1 MFSNLNLS
9 QKGLILVVIPLLFQ
23 LGFIYVLNEQ
33 LDQAERERVQ
43 ESIYKE
49 KKQHLAK
56 ISRIVLADAGGL
68 AIYGI
73 KRGGAGGPEI
83 RYKHVSDAVP
93 AEFDALE
100 KLSQNDPQELKN
112 IQAVRDL
119 ATKIVKDFRAVR
131 KDINTDN
138 YLVAVRQFNLLRPQ
152 IAELERQLQD
162 FNDLEDS
169 LENADTENWS
179 ARRAEV
185 KRILVLATLANI
197 LVASLLSFIFY
208 RGTTRRLSI
217 LVDNSVRLATGQ
229 PLHPPLTGTDEIA
242 KLDEMFNAMAKILEE
257 SARKERAVVENAVDV
272 IFSVDERGSLEKV
285 SPASLQVFGY
295 ESEDLRS
302 RNVRYLLPP
311 QEADEIL
318 HKLAAT
324 KNGDAQFES
333 HITKNGGAIIDVLW
347 SVHWSKEEKLYFC
360 VAHDITE
367 MKRAENLLRLA
378 EARIRLIVESMPIGL
393 IIIDESGRIELNNPS
408 VESMFGKTTD
418 ELRGQ
423 YVGSLFGKPET
434 LTDAEFIADLIQKT
448 KGHAYELTA
457 SSLYKES
464 IPIEISMNEFETLE
478 GKRHLVLVMDV
489 TERHVVEQLKQ
500 EFISMVSHEL
510 RSPLNSVLGFLEML
524 PEGIYGDLNASGQ
537 EKVSVAERNVNRLI
551 RLINDLLE
559 IDRTESGRLSMEVE
573 DISIK
578 PLIERS
584 VDAVKAL
591 ADKENINITV
601 SDSDTLVTAD
611 GDRIVQVIVNLLS
624 NAIKYSPAGG
634 TIEVSTKTHDEWL
647 EVRVKDEGTGIP
659 EKYKA
664 LIFEK
669 FQQVNSSDWRK
680 KGGTGL
686 GLAISKAI
694 VEQLN
699 GSIGV
704 ESEEGKGSTFWFRLP
719 LKKQA
724 ASQISAS

>member
-23 LGFIYVLNEQ
+23 LGFIYVLNGQ
-33 LDQAERERVQ
+33 LDQAEQERARE
-43 ESIYKE
+43 SLYKE

-56 ISRIVLADAGGL
+56 ISRIILADAGGL

-73 KRGGAGGPEI
+73 RRGGTGSGPEV

-93 AEFDALE
+93 AEFDELE
-100 KLSQNDPQELKN
+100 RLSQNDPQELKD
-112 IQAVRDL
+112 IQAVRNM
-119 ATKIVKDFRAVR
+119 ATKIVKDFRRVR
-131 KDINTDN
+131 KDLSSDN

-152 IAELERQLQD
+152 VAELENQLQTL
-162 FNDLEDS
+162 NDLEDE
-169 LENADTENWS
+169 LENAGAENWS
-179 ARRAEV
+179 ARRSTV
-185 KRILVLATLANI
+185 KKVLILATLVNI
-197 LVASLLSFIFY
+197 LIATLLAFVFY

-242 KLDEMFNAMAKILEE
+242 KLDEMFNAMAKILDE

-295 ESEDLRS
+295 DSEDLRS
-302 RNVRYLLPP
+302 RNVRYLLPAA
-311 QEADEIL
+311 EADDIL
-318 HKLAAT
+318 EKLAAT
-324 KNGDAQFES
+324 KTGDAQFES
-333 HITKNGGAIIDVLW
+333 HVTKSGGTTIDVLW
-347 SVHWSKEEKLYFC
+347 SVHWSQQDKLYFC

-367 MKRAENLLRLA
+367 RKRAENLLRLA

-393 IIIDESGRIELNNPS
+393 IIIDDDGRIEMNNPS
-408 VESMFGKTTD
+408 VDRMFGKKQD
-418 ELRGQ
+418 ELQ
-423 YVGSLFGKPET
+423 SKYIGSLLGKPDT
-434 LTDAEFIADLIQKT
+434 VTDLEFTTDLIQKT
-448 KGHAYELTA
+448 KNHVCEMTVTSGYRD
-457 SSLYKES
+457 S

-524 PEGIYGDLNASGQ
+524 PEGIYGELNSTGQ

-559 IDRTESGRLSMEVE
+559 IDRTEAGRLSMEIS
-573 DISIK
+573 DIPIK
-578 PLIERS
+578 PLIDRS

-591 ADKENINITV
+591 ADKENITIQV
-601 SDSDTLVTAD
+601 SDSDTIVTAD

-634 TIEVSTKTHDEWL
+634 KIEVSTLAQEDWL
-647 EVRVKDEGTGIP
+647 EVRVKDEGRGIP
-659 EKYKA
+659 EKYKG

-669 FQQVNSSDWRK
+669 FQQVDSSDWRQ

-694 VEQLN
+694 VDQLN

-719 LKKQA
+719 IKKA
-724 ASQISAS
+724 LSAKV

>member
-23 LGFIYVLNEQ
+23 LGFIYVLNGQ
-33 LDQAERERVQ
+33 LDQAEQERARE
-43 ESIYKE
+43 SLYKE

-56 ISRIVLADAGGL
+56 ISRIILADAGGV

-73 KRGGAGGPEI
+73 RRGGTGSGPEV

-93 AEFDALE
+93 AEFDELE
-100 KLSQNDPQELKN
+100 RLSQNDPQELKD
-112 IQAVRDL
+112 IQSVRNM
-119 ATKIVKDFRAVR
+119 ATKIVKDFRRVR
-131 KDINTDN
+131 KDLSSDN

-152 IAELERQLQD
+152 VAELENQLQTL
-162 FNDLEDS
+162 NDLEDE
-169 LENADTENWS
+169 LENAGAENWS
-179 ARRAEV
+179 ARRSTV
-185 KRILVLATLANI
+185 KKVLILATLVNI
-197 LVASLLSFIFY
+197 LIATLLAFVFY

-242 KLDEMFNAMAKILEE
+242 KLDEMFNAMAKILDE

-295 ESEDLRS
+295 DSEDLRS

-311 QEADEIL
+311 AEADDIL
-318 HKLAAT
+318 EKLAAT
-324 KNGDAQFES
+324 KTGDAQFES
-333 HITKNGGAIIDVLW
+333 HVTKYGGTIIDVLW
-347 SVHWSKEEKLYFC
+347 SVHWSQQDKLYFC

-367 MKRAENLLRLA
+367 RKRAENLLRLA

-393 IIIDESGRIELNNPS
+393 IIIDDAGRIEMNNPS
-408 VESMFGKTTD
+408 VDRMFGKNQD
-418 ELRGQ
+418 ELQGK
-423 YVGSLFGKPET
+423 YIGSLLGKPDT
-434 LTDAEFIADLIQKT
+434 VTDLEFTTDLIQKT
-448 KGHAYELTA
+448 KNHVYEMTVT
-457 SSLYKES
+457 SGYRDS

-524 PEGIYGDLNASGQ
+524 PEGIYGELNSTGQ

-559 IDRTESGRLSMEVE
+559 IDRTEAGRLSMEIS
-573 DISIK
+573 DIPIK
-578 PLIERS
+578 PLIDRS

-591 ADKENINITV
+591 ADKENITIQV
-601 SDSDTLVTAD
+601 SDSDTIVTAD

-634 TIEVSTKTHDEWL
+634 KIEVSTLTQEDWL
-647 EVRVKDEGTGIP
+647 EVRVKDEGRGIP

-669 FQQVNSSDWRK
+669 FQQVNSSDWRQ

-694 VEQLN
+694 VDQLN

-719 LKKQA
+719 IKKA
-724 ASQISAS
+724 LSAKA

>member
-23 LGFIYVLNEQ
+23 LGFIYVLNGQ
-33 LDQAERERVQ
+33 LDQAEQERARE
-43 ESIYKE
+43 SLYKE

-56 ISRIVLADAGGL
+56 ISRIILADAGGL

-73 KRGGAGGPEI
+73 KRGGSGSGPEM

-93 AEFDALE
+93 AEFEILE
-100 KLSQNDPQELKN
+100 RLSQDDPQELKN
-112 IQAVRDL
+112 IQAVRDM
-119 ATKIVKDFRAVR
+119 ATKIVKDFRRVR
-131 KDINTDN
+131 KDLSSDN

-152 IAELERQLQD
+152 VAEMENQLQII
-162 FNDLEDS
+162 NDLEDE
-169 LENADTENWS
+169 LENAGAENWS
-179 ARRAEV
+179 ARRTTV
-185 KRILVLATLANI
+185 KRVLILATLINI
-197 LVASLLSFIFY
+197 LIATLLAFVFY

-229 PLHPPLTGTDEIA
+229 PLHPPLSGTDEIA
-242 KLDEMFNAMAKILEE
+242 KLDEMFNAMAKILDEA
-257 SARKERAVVENAVDV
+257 ARKERAVVENAVDV

-295 ESEDLRS
+295 DSEHLRS

-311 QEADEIL
+311 EEADAIL
-318 HKLAAT
+318 EKLSAT
-324 KNGDAQFES
+324 KTGDAQFES
-333 HITKNGGAIIDVLW
+333 HVTKADGTEIDVLW
-347 SVHWSKEEKLYFC
+347 SVHWSQQDKLYFC

-367 MKRAENLLRLA
+367 RKRAENLLRLA

-393 IIIDESGRIELNNPS
+393 IIVDDAGRIEMNNPS
-408 VESMFGKTTD
+408 VERMFGKQQD
-418 ELRGQ
+418 ELQGQ
-423 YVGSLFGKPET
+423 NIGQLFGKPET
-434 LTDAEFIADLIQKT
+434 VTDDEFTADLIQKT
-448 KGHAYELTA
+448 KNHAYEMTA
-457 SSLYKES
+457 HAADRES
-464 IPIEISMNEFETLE
+464 IPIEVSMNEFETLE
-478 GKRHLVLVMDV
+478 GKRHLVLIIDV

-524 PEGIYGDLNASGQ
+524 PEGIYGELNSTGQ
-537 EKVSVAERNVNRLI
+537 EKVNVAERNVNRLI

-559 IDRTESGRLSMEVE
+559 IDRTEAGRPSMEIE

-578 PLIERS
+578 PLIDRS

-591 ADKENINITV
+591 ADKENITIQV
-601 SDSDTLVTAD
+601 SDSDATVTAD

-634 TIEVSTKTHDEWL
+634 KIEVLTVMQEDWL
-647 EVRVKDEGTGIP
+647 EVRVKDEGRGIP

-669 FQQVNSSDWRK
+669 FQQVNSSDWRQ

-694 VEQLN
+694 VDQLN

-719 LKKQA
+719 IKKA
-724 ASQISAS
+724 TAKI

>member
-23 LGFIYVLNEQ
+23 LGFIYVLNGQ
-33 LDQAERERVQ
+33 LDQAEKERVQ

-49 KKQHLAK
+49 KKRHLAK
-56 ISRIVLADAGGL
+56 ISRIILADAGGL

-73 KRGGAGGPEI
+73 RRGSDVSGPEV

-93 AEFDALE
+93 AEFEALE
-100 KLSQNDPQELKN
+100 RLSQDDPQELKN
-112 IQAVRDL
+112 IQQMRDL
-119 ATKIVKDFRAVR
+119 ATKIVQDFRRVR
-131 KDINTDN
+131 KDISTDN

-152 IAELERQLQD
+152 IAELENQLQTI
-162 FNDLEDS
+162 NDLEDQ
-169 LENADTENWS
+169 LEDAGTENWS
-179 ARRAEV
+179 ARRTTV
-185 KRILVLATLANI
+185 KMVLMLATFVNI
-197 LVASLLSFIFY
+197 LIASLLSLFFY
-208 RGTTRRLSI
+208 RGTTHRLSI
-217 LVDNSVRLATGQ
+217 LVDNSIRLATGQ
-229 PLHPPLTGTDEIA
+229 PLHPPLSGTDEIA

-295 ESEDLRS
+295 ESEDLRGH
-302 RNVRYLLPP
+302 NVRFLLPP
-311 QEADEIL
+311 DEADAIL
-318 HKLAAT
+318 DKLTAT
-324 KNGDAQFES
+324 KHGDAQFES
-333 HITKNGGAIIDVLW
+333 HVTKYGGTIIDVLW

-367 MKRAENLLRLA
+367 RKRAENLLRLA

-393 IIIDESGRIELNNPS
+393 IIIDNNGRMELNNPS
-408 VESMFGKTTD
+408 VERMFGLTQDK
-418 ELRGQ
+418 LQGK
-423 YVGSLFGKPET
+423 YIGSLFGKPDTVTE
-434 LTDAEFIADLIQKT
+434 AEFTADLIQKT
-448 KGHAYELTA
+448 RNHAYEMTVP
-457 SSLYKES
+457 SVYKES
-464 IPIEISMNEFETLE
+464 LPIELSMNEFETLE
-478 GKRHLVLVMDV
+478 GKRYLVLVMDV

-524 PEGIYGDLNASGQ
+524 PEGIYGELNATGQ
-537 EKVSVAERNVNRLI
+537 EKVTVAERNVNRLI

-559 IDRTESGRLSMEVE
+559 IDRTEAGRLSMEIE
-573 DISIK
+573 EIPIK
-578 PLIERS
+578 PLIDRS

-591 ADKENINITV
+591 ADKENITISV
-601 SDSDTLVTAD
+601 SDSDAIVTAD

-624 NAIKYSPAGG
+624 NAIKYSPSGG
-634 TIEVSTKTHDEWL
+634 TIEVSTVTQEEWL
-647 EVRVKDEGTGIP
+647 EVRVKDHGKGIP
-659 EKYKA
+659 EQYKA

-669 FQQVNSSDWRK
+669 FQQVNSSDWRQ

-719 LKKQA
+719 LK
-724 ASQISAS
+724 